1 MSKSKMASVLIR
13 AGEIARK
20 HNDEE
25 LDNILVQA
33 LMLFSEL
40 DAIVYGIELEIE
52 KYTEIERG

>member
-1 MSKSKMASVLIR
+1 MASVLIR